1 MLSNDIFIF
10 LKTLM
15 DHNNRE
21 WFKEHISIFR
31 TAESNVKLF
40 YSQLYNQLNRVDSI
54 DNYKVFRI
62 YRDVRFSKNKTPYK
76 THFSGSFHRTKPE
89 LRGGY
94 YLHLAPNNESFIAT
108 GFWNPNKEDLFRL
121 RKEFETDAEGL
132 RAIIAEPRFKAVW
145 GPLEGDEL
153 RSAPRGFD
161 KQDQNIDL
169 IRKKQFIFSKKY
181 TDKEVLSERFT
192 LEVIDSFKAIRPYFD
207 YMSSILT
214 TNLNGESIL

>member
-76 THFSGSFHRTKPE
+76 THFS
-89 LRGGY
+89 
-94 YLHLAPNNESFIAT
+94 
-108 GFWNPNKEDLFRL
+108 
-121 RKEFETDAEGL
+121 
-132 RAIIAEPRFKAVW
+132 
-145 GPLEGDEL
+145 
-153 RSAPRGFD
+153 
-161 KQDQNIDL
+161 
-169 IRKKQFIFSKKY
+169 
-181 TDKEVLSERFT
+181 
-192 LEVIDSFKAIRPYFD
+192 
-207 YMSSILT
+207 
-214 TNLNGESIL
+214 